1 MASPRLDTGV
11 AGYARTNGHNERT
24 LTLVASDVAPVGGM
38 ERAAF
43 ELCSRLLDR
52 GWRLTVIARTCTL
65 PPSQNLRFVRL
76 PSPPRPVSLAL
87 IADCLFAA
95 VALPRYRDG
104 LVQTVNPTLINR
116 VDVITAQFCE
126 AAARRSGVSRAR
138 RPSLLFRLNSWAAS
152 WIALW
157 LERWCYRPDRVRRVA
172 CASQGLVRDLS
183 HWYPQVSDR
192 LGAIANGVDQRAFER
207 GPVERDRVRRG
218 LGLDAGM
225 LVALFVGGDWHR
237 KGLRHAIE
245 ALPHAQGWTLL
256 VVGAGDPTAFEALI
270 ARLGVRQR
278 VRFVGRKADPVP
290 YYLAADAL
298 VAPSYF
304 EAFSLVALEA
314 AAGALP
320 LIVPRMNGTEELVRD
335 GVNGWFTERN
345 GRGIAARL
353 RVLRDDPG
361 LRHAMSAAA
370 RDSVQ
375 RYDWD
380 RITDLYE
387 AMYAELMA
395 QP

>member
-1 MASPRLDTGV
+1 VD
-11 AGYARTNGHNERT
+11 GYRTQGHNERT
-24 LTLVASDVAPVGGM
+24 LTIVASDVAPVGGM

-52 GWRLTVIARTCTL
+52 GWSLTVIARSCTL
-65 PPSQNLRFVRL
+65 PRHQNLRFVRL
-76 PSPPRPVSLAL
+76 PSPSRPVSLAL
-87 IADCLFAA
+87 VADCLFAA
-95 VALPRYRDG
+95 IALARYRDG
-104 LVQTVNPTLINR
+104 LLQTVNPTIMNR

-126 AAARRSGVSRAR
+126 AAARRAGVSRAR
-138 RPSLLFRLNSWAAS
+138 RPSLLYRLNSWAAS

-172 CASQGLVRDLS
+172 CASQGLVRDLT

-192 LGAIANGVDQRAFER
+192 VCKIANGVDQGAFER
-207 GPVERDRVRRG
+207 GPFERDRVRRE
-218 LGLDAGM
+218 LDLDADT

-245 ALPHAQGWTLL
+245 ALPHADGWILV
-256 VVGAGDPTAFEALI
+256 VVGAGDPHAFEDLI
-270 ARLGVRQR
+270 AGLGVQQR

-320 LIVPRMNGTEELVRD
+320 LIVPRMNGTEELVRH
-335 GVNGWFTERN
+335 GVNGWFTERD
-345 GRGIAARL
+345 GSGIAARL
-353 RVLRDDPG
+353 LVLRDDPS

-370 RDSVQ
+370 RDSAQ
-375 RYDWD
+375 RYNWE

-387 AMYAELMA
+387 AVYAELI
-395 QP
+395 QQD